1 MSEHIEQQPVAEKKE
16 QHWADDLELSTRAY
30 RICRESG
37 LSLAEAVKY
46 HPFEWRRFKQCG
58 QRTAVEIAES
68 LAPFRRPEASELLA
82 TVSSIEE
89 ELMFLI
95 SRVRRLK
102 QRLGEL
108 QQ

>member
-1 MSEHIEQQPVAEKKE
+1 MSEHIEQQPVTEHKA
-16 QHWADDLELSTRAY
+16 HWADDLELSTRAY

-82 TVSSIEE
+82 AVSSIEE

-108 QQ
+108 EQ